1 MPVNALAGPA
11 TAAAVLLV
19 VGGASKVVRPGNTT
33 NALEALR
40 LPGHPAAVRL
50 LATAEMGIGVA
61 AVVTGGRLAWL
72 LVAASYVGFAGFVL
86 VAMSREGA
94 ASSCGC
100 FGTPGAPPTAAHVLV
115 TLAASAVAIATAF
128 GSQRGPLLDTLR
140 DQPLLGLPFV
150 VLTGC
155 CVWFAYAAL
164 AVLPRTSAYEA
175 RGRRG

>member
-1 MPVNALAGPA
+1 MNALAGPA
-11 TAAAVLLV
+11 IAAAVLLV

-33 NALEALR
+33 NAIKALR
-40 LPGHPAAVRL
+40 LPGGPAVVRL

-61 AVVTGGRLAWL
+61 AVAAGGQLAWL
-72 LVAASYVGFAGFVL
+72 LVAASYLGFAGFVL
-86 VAMSREGA
+86 LAMSREGP

-100 FGTPGAPPTAAHVLV
+100 FGAPGTLPTTAHVLI
-115 TLAASAVAIATAF
+115 TLAASAIAFATAF
-128 GSQRGPLLDTLR
+128 GPARGPLLDTLR

-164 AVLPRTSAYEA
+164 AVLPRAAAYTA
-175 RGRRG
+175 RGRRN

>member
-1 MPVNALAGPA
+1 VNVLAGPA

-33 NALEALR
+33 RALVALR

-61 AVVTGGRLAWL
+61 AVASGGRLAWS
-72 LVAASYVGFAGFVL
+72 LVAASYLGFAGFVL
-86 VAMSREGA
+86 LAMSREGA

-100 FGTPGAPPTAAHVLV
+100 FGAPGTPPTAAHVLI
-115 TLAASAVAIATAF
+115 TLAASGVAFATAL
-128 GSQRGPLLDTLR
+128 GPQPGPLHDALR
-140 DQPLLGLPFV
+140 DQPLMGLPFV

-164 AVLPRTSAYEA
+164 AVLPRTSQYAA